1 MSDQV
6 EQTHGWLRAS
16 EAYQAHRMA
25 ITGTVANLLETS
37 NLPVY
42 SVWEDMKELMIRAA
56 AELSKANAENARLR
70 VENEQ
75 LSERVKAAEGWHG

>member
-1 MSDQV
+1 
-6 EQTHGWLRAS
+6 
-16 EAYQAHRMA
+16 MA
-25 ITGTVANLLETS
+25 ITGTVPHLLETS

-56 AELSKANAENARLR
+56 AELAKSNAENARLR
-70 VENEQ
+70 IENEQ